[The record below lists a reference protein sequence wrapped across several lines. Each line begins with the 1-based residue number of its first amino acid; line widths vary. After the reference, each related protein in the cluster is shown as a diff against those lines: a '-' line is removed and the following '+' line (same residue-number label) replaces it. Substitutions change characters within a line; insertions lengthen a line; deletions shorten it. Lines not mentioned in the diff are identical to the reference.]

1 MDITDH
7 VHVFIIIIM
16 SKKKIDDNPGDIMV
30 PYFERFINE
39 TDWRILIWSGDV
51 DAAVPF
57 IGTQRWIE
65 CLGQDVKRDWNNWFT
80 NDVK

>member
-1 MDITDH
+1 M
-7 VHVFIIIIM
+7 FLSSSSS
-16 SKKKIDDNPGDIMV
+16 SKKKKKDDNPGDIMV